1 MTPREY
7 IEHTLELKK
16 ESQEKAN
23 NWHIPLSQGENPTLS
38 KCLRSMD
45 DFRLSQEDV
54 PLIIKLAENPK
65 YDIGLFAGYVDLFT
79 HDCIHVTLGRGLLV
93 KDEAFVI
100 GYTMGTSRKMFR
112 WRRNLF
118 MFICKRLYPE
128 GYKFGEE
135 ERYVFNSAVMLG
147 SKCGVDLSKVK
158 FDKLLNRKPSTIRRE
173 LKINT
178 QDIEKFYSFEK
189 QIFPDSKESQRLI

>member
-1 MTPREY
+1 
-7 IEHTLELKK
+7 
-16 ESQEKAN
+16 
-23 NWHIPLSQGENPTLS
+23 
-38 KCLRSMD
+38 MD
-45 DFRLSQEDV
+45 DFRLSQEDI
-54 PLIIKLAENPK
+54 PLIIKLAENPQ

-147 SKCGVDLSKVK
+147 SKCGVDLSKVE
-158 FDKLLNRKPSTIRRE
+158 FDKFLNRRPSDIRRE